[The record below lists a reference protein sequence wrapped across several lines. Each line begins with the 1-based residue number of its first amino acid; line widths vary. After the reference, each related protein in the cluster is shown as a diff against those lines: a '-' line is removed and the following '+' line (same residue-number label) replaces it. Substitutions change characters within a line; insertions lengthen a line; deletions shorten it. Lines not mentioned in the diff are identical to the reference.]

1 MFSNFQ
7 ERLMATVTGGRPEFL
22 EDIPLEE
29 KQNLSEED
37 IDLLLQLTVRLLK
50 QNNQQIWRARR
61 MLDCSETL
69 MQSFSR
75 GLIGNLARLC
85 AFADPTIDYAFGAVD
100 GETDTDPEA
109 YREAV
114 KERKNQIFEQLVKC
128 RGVSDNRSMQ
138 GRKIIGS
145 TQ

>member
-50 QNNQQIWRARR
+50 QNNQQLWRAARI
-61 MLDCSETL
+61 LDNSEQL
-69 MQSFSR
+69 MQMFST
-75 GLIGNLARLC
+75 GLMKKLARVC
-85 AFADPTIDYAFGAVD
+85 AFADPSIDYAFGAIR

-109 YREAV
+109 YREAI
-114 KERKNQIFEQLVKC
+114 KGREEQIFEQLANC
-128 RGVSDNRSMQ
+128 RDVSDNRSLESRQ
-138 GRKIIGS
+138 IIRS
-145 TQ
+145 TL

>member
-7 ERLMATVTGGRPEFL
+7 ERLMATISGGRPEFL

-50 QNNQQIWRARR
+50 QNNQQLWRARR
-61 MLDCSETL
+61 ILDNSEAL
-69 MQSFSR
+69 MQMFST
-75 GLIGNLARLC
+75 GLVRKLARLC
-85 AFADPTIDYAFGAVD
+85 AFADPSIDYAFGAIR

-114 KERKNQIFEQLVKC
+114 KGREEQIFEQLVKC
-128 RGVSDNRSMQ
+128 RGVSDNRTMQ
-138 GRKIIGS
+138 GRKIISS